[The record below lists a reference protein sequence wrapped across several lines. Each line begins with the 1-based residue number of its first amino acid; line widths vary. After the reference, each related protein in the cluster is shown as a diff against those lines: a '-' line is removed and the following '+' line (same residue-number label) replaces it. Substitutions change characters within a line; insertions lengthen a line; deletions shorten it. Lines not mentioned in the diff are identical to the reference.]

1 MTNTNLKL
9 IETYY
14 DEAKTKV
21 KERYY
26 IDENGLRQG
35 MYESFY
41 ENGNNGIRCT
51 YKDSELNGL
60 YEEFDVNNKI
70 RAKCDY
76 KDSKRD
82 GLYELFSANGKSIN
96 QFVYKK
102 GKITEQKTILL

>member
-14 DEAKTKV
+14 NEDKTKV

-41 ENGNNGIRCT
+41 ENGNNGI
-51 YKDSELNGL
+51 GI
-60 YEEFDVNNKI
+60 FDKPVIIMRQVNF
-70 RAKCDY
+70 Y
-76 KDSKRD
+76 
-82 GLYELFSANGKSIN
+82 F
-96 QFVYKK
+96 
-102 GKITEQKTILL
+102 